1 VTQTTRTAQ
10 AAQTAA
16 TAPTAPLTF
25 PDGFSWGAATAAFQ
39 IEGATHEDGR
49 TDSVWDTFARTPG
62 KVLGGDTGEPACD
75 HYHRMP
81 QDVALLAELG
91 LDTYRFSTSWARV
104 RPDGGPP
111 NPKGLDFYS
120 RLVDEL
126 LAKGIEPW
134 LTLYH
139 WDLPQ
144 ALEDRGGWTSRDTAY
159 RFAEYAQTVHDA
171 LGDRVPTWTTLNEP
185 YCAALLGY
193 AGGQHAPGRTDPRAA
208 VAAVHHLLLAHGLGV
223 QVLRDAGVG
232 GDTGSVGI
240 TLNLSPVSPADPDS
254 PADVDV
260 ARRVDALQ
268 NRMWLDPVL
277 RGRYPD
283 DVLEDLAP
291 YGLGDLVQDG
301 DLDTVGGPIDVLGVN
316 YYFTF
321 TMRAADEPRLPSE
334 WVGAETATDTPEGLP
349 QTAMGWEVEPS
360 GLLDTLLRVHHE
372 YPGTPVVVTENG
384 AAFDDVMA
392 PDGAVHDEDR
402 RSYLEGH
409 LRAAHEAIE
418 AGVDLRGYLAWS
430 LLDNFEWSFGYS
442 KRFGIVHVD
451 YGTQLRTVKD
461 SGLWYAEVARRNGF

>member
-1 VTQTTRTAQ
+1 MLPRLAGVTQTTPPVST
-10 AAQTAA
+10 T
-16 TAPTAPLTF
+16 PLTF

-49 TDSVWDTFARTPG
+49 TDSVWDTFCRTPG
-62 KVLGGDTGEPACD
+62 KVLGGDTGDSACD

-81 QDVALLAELG
+81 ADVALLAELG
-91 LDTYRFSTSWARV
+91 LGTYRFSTSWARV
-104 RPDGGPP
+104 RPDGGRP

-126 LAKGIEPW
+126 LAKGIKPW

-144 ALEDRGGWTSRDTAY
+144 ALEDLGGWTSRDTAY

-193 AGGQHAPGRTDPRAA
+193 AGGQHAPGRSDPRAA

-223 QVLRDAGVG
+223 RVLRDAGVG
-232 GDTGSVGI
+232 GETGSVGI
-240 TLNLSPVSPADPDS
+240 TINVSPVSPADPRS
-254 PADVDV
+254 AADVDV
-260 ARRVDALQ
+260 ARRVDGLQ

-277 RGRYPD
+277 RGRYPA
-283 DVLEDLAP
+283 DVVEDLAP

-301 DLDTVGGPIDVLGVN
+301 DLATIGGPIDVLGVN

-321 TMRAADEPRLPSE
+321 PMRAAAEPRVPSE
-334 WVGAETATDTPEGLP
+334 WVGAENATDIPEGLP
-349 QTAMGWEVEPS
+349 RTAMGWEVEPS
-360 GLLDTLLRVHHE
+360 GLRETLLRVHRE
-372 YPGTPVVVTENG
+372 YPGTPVVITENG

-402 RSYLEGH
+402 RSFLEGH

-430 LLDNFEWSFGYS
+430 LLDNFEWAFGYS

-451 YGTQLRTVKD
+451 YDTQLRTVKD

>member
-1 VTQTTRTAQ
+1 MTETT
-10 AAQTAA
+10 
-16 TAPTAPLTF
+16 PTTTSTSTPTTSLTF
-25 PDGFSWGAATAAFQ
+25 PAGFSWGAATAAFQ

-62 KVLGGDTGEPACD
+62 KVLGGDTGDPACD

-81 QDVALLAELG
+81 QDVALLAELN

-111 NPKGLDFYS
+111 NQKGLDFYS

-126 LAKGIEPW
+126 LAKGIRPW

-144 ALEDRGGWTSRDTAY
+144 ALEDQGGWTSRDTAY
-159 RFAEYAQTVHDA
+159 RFADYAQTVHDA

-193 AGGQHAPGRTDPRAA
+193 AGGQHAPGRTEPRAA

-232 GDTGSVGI
+232 GETGSVGI
-240 TLNLSPVSPADPDS
+240 TLNLLPVSPADHAS
-254 PADVDV
+254 AADVDV
-260 ARRVDALQ
+260 ARRVDGLQ
-268 NRMWLDPVL
+268 NRIWLDPVL

-291 YGLGDLVQDG
+291 YGVREVVQDG
-301 DLDTVGGPIDVLGVN
+301 DLETIGAPIDVLGVN

-321 TMRAADEPRLPSE
+321 TMRAAEQPRLPSE

-349 QTAMGWEVEPS
+349 VTAMGWEVEPS
-360 GLLDTLLRVHHE
+360 GLRDMLLRLQDE
-372 YPGTPVVVTENG
+372 YPGTPLVVTENG
-384 AAFDDVMA
+384 AAFDDEVA

-430 LLDNFEWSFGYS
+430 LLDNFEWAFGYS
-442 KRFGIVHVD
+442 RRFGIVRVD
-451 YGTQLRTVKD
+451 YETQERTVKD
-461 SGLWYAEVARRNGF
+461 SARWYAEVARRNGF